1 MLSGGGDEWIHR
13 RHCFYMAGRGWKNSA
28 PPAVGVCAPFP
39 GKPYSTVEGRKHFD
53 WKSLRRR
60 CEFAP
65 HSRES
70 LILPSRG
77 ANLAPGKAA
86 AGRESLRLTPGK
98 ALFLRRGA
106 QTFCREKP
114 PPAVRVGAPP
124 PGKLYSTVEGRK
136 PCAWKSRRRRW
147 EFAPHPRE
155 SLIPPSGGRKPCAWK
170 SLRRAWEFAPHSR
183 ESLIPPSGGRK
194 PCAWKSLRRAWKFA
208 PHPRE
213 SLIPPSRG
221 ANLAPGSRRTQMQTP
236 ASVSSLT
243 DAGVC
248 PLKFYTSLKSYSAGL
263 SGWISGIISTSRFW

>member
-124 PGKLYSTVEGRK
+124 PGKPYSTVEGRK

-155 SLIPPSGGRKPCAWK
+155 SLIPPSGGRKPCA
-170 SLRRAWEFAPHSR
+170 
-183 ESLIPPSGGRK
+183 G
-194 PCAWKSLRRAWKFA
+194 KSLRRAWKFA

>member
-1 MLSGGGDEWIHR
+1 MNGFIAATVFIWRAGGGRIQ
-13 RHCFYMAGRGWKNSA
+13 
-28 PPAVGVCAPFP
+28 P
-39 GKPYSTVEGRKHFD
+39 
-53 WKSLRRR
+53 RRR

-65 HSRES
+65 HSQES

-77 ANLAPGKAA
+77 ANILT
-86 AGRESLRLTPGK
+86 GRASGGGVSLRPIPGK
-98 ALFLRRGA
+98 ALFYRRGA
-106 QTFCREKP
+106 QTLRLEKP
-114 PPAVRVGAPP
+114 PPAVRVCASL
-124 PGKLYSTVEGRK
+124 PGKPYSSV
-136 PCAWKSRRRRW
+136 
-147 EFAPHPRE
+147 
-155 SLIPPSGGRKPCAWK
+155 GGRKPCA
-170 SLRRAWEFAPHSR
+170 
-183 ESLIPPSGGRK
+183 G
-194 PCAWKSLRRAWKFA
+194 KSLRRAWKFA

>member
-155 SLIPPSGGRKPCAWK
+155 SLIPPS
-170 SLRRAWEFAPHSR
+170 
-183 ESLIPPSGGRK
+183 
-194 PCAWKSLRRAWKFA
+194 
-208 PHPRE
+208 
-213 SLIPPSRG
+213 RG